1 MGAPEYRVFQLPKQL
16 PLALIRKFA
25 ALNVEAIRAIQS
37 RMLLCAPQF
46 LRTSES
52 WEAELQD
59 PHHCYLVLVAPNFD
73 TGATSLEEGQ
83 WVGMVLCQGP
93 LSPQAYNIFDSENLL
108 AGVTGRQTYWIGRRL
123 YLKESHRSARAF
135 LLLNQSSIDLVKRET
150 SAILIP
156 NRHDELT
163 TTLHARIQFGA
174 FYGTPA
180 HENHTSSGARPIMEV
195 PLSQILYHSGYLQD
209 VPEGFLEKDDFLKP
223 VGTLFEYVHEFTA
236 K

>member
-16 PLALIRKFA
+16 PLALI
-25 ALNVEAIRAIQS
+25 Q
-37 RMLLCAPQF
+37 
-46 LRTSES
+46 S

-73 TGATSLEEGQ
+73 TGAISLEEGQ
-83 WVGMVLCQGP
+83 WVGVVFCQGP

-108 AGVTGRQTYWIGRRL
+108 AGMTGRQTHWIGSVRMYAFLSDSAWRTVAVVGELRLPLTGRRL
-123 YLKESHRSARAF
+123 YLKESHPSARAF
-135 LLLNQSSIDLVKRET
+135 LLLNQTSIDLVKRET
-150 SAILIP
+150 SAVLIP

-209 VPEGFLEKDDFLKP
+209 VPEGFLEKDDFFKP